1 MLAHPDLLGWEDEQI
16 KLPASYVIAALAVKI
31 NKAHS
36 SSSSKSVSTSSAA
49 ATATTASGG
58 KKTQKTEKI
67 EKGNAASKS
76 FAEPAPVSEEFK
88 KLPKKKPEEGTADG
102 GTVFRIDAAD
112 QRAYPLS
119 SFVDVYGGSPSSPPE
134 EWMGATTATAPG
146 WNCACCTLLNSPT
159 SVQCDA
165 CSELKPLAPVAAP
178 CATNATT
185 SSAAASSTT
194 SSSPPFPPSTA
205 TPSVTEEKMLV
216 PAATIGKVIGTHG
229 SVVKQLQDLTGAHI
243 DIARTTTTSG
253 HREVA
258 MQGTPAAIADCRHY
272 IVNVVL
278 NDEQLPKVTRA
289 NNRYVSTQAVRNA
302 TAGRGGAS
310 KLLNP
315 LPSLR
320 TSASAS
326 MPMSSV
332 VAGFLFP
339 CSSKTVAECLS
350 SSLFGLGRK
359 YWPDLQS
366 IKVGKTPIYLFNMD
380 TWELHG
386 EFVATSA
393 PGINID
399 PAAWKSQKK
408 LPGAGSPFP
417 AQVHVKQVIRLG
429 PAKTRHTH
437 KELLRIGIMSEASIK
452 EAEHTLGSPSI
463 VKAAVAAA
471 LAKKKKTQQQQ
482 KACTTAA
489 AADGS
494 NDQNVGDCNA
504 GTITDDGGGD
514 GGGGWNVVG
523 KSSKTQPSIANKAS
537 AAAALPAPT
546 LAPTL
551 PPAAPPSPAAVPAAV
566 PSPPTKRAASSC
578 VPIGSGRPSLA
589 PVIADGIARSPVEA
603 ASAPALA
610 AVASAAPVPALA
622 LDMGIV
628 MGMGMGMGMDI
639 STTSGFGFKM
649 PTSPVTATPLQM
661 PFETA
666 FTDCTFAATE
676 LPAVA
681 PMSTPPALE
690 RPATTKATS
699 ILQGLGQWSDIQM
712 PAEIKSWLF
721 GVSKKQL
728 VDSKAVAKAERD
740 AAVLYMDAA
749 YAAEAAVATRKSEL
763 ARQVRAAFAAEEAE
777 ERRRHTEAMARLQT
791 KISLALADFELCDPV
806 LNTYKQTAVIERSK
820 SDEANGRATTLSE
833 ENRALAYELRKLKTE
848 MATAAATAAPVEPP
862 APPLSFSA
870 AAAKHADSSSS
881 SGGGGSSSDASD
893 SGVAEDEHYTTSVAA
908 SAHTAATTAA
918 AADAAKNSNAVS
930 GNGRGGVDYNDA
942 DGWFTVP
949 AKPSIT
955 PRKMFV
961 VDDSADETSSSD
973 DHSSPA
979 LLKPVTHTFHK
990 YGKQPSSCRSTYKL
1004 AGNNT
1009 TALKL
1014 QPFVKKTKAKSKR
1027 TKKAGGNSVVPE
1039 KASEKSVK
1047 AFLGENGY
1055 TMVRRRKHFV
1065 YEREYKGAKQKISIP
1080 TSTNDVRTWKNVLAH
1095 LRDNNRDNE
1104 GAFRR
1109 ARSGVAVDAV

>member
-1 MLAHPDLLGWEDEQI
+1 MPQVCCECKLSKGKTKFTAAHEAVERLVAAERCAAVEALHRRTATNLQRWVAEQQDQTGIPSNLASFYKRKKDAAVIKAFPGGLRQFVLAHPDLLGWEDEQI

-58 KKTQKTEKI
+58 KKTQKTQKTEKA
-67 EKGNAASKS
+67 NAASKS

-165 CSELKPLAPVAAP
+165 CSELKPLAP
-178 CATNATT
+178 
-185 SSAAASSTT
+185 
-194 SSSPPFPPSTA
+194 
-205 TPSVTEEKMLV
+205 EKMLV

-302 TAGRGGAS
+302 TAGRGGTS

-546 LAPTL
+546 LARTL

-589 PVIADGIARSPVEA
+589 PVIADGIARSHVEA

-610 AVASAAPVPALA
+610 AVASAAPAAPVPALA

-833 ENRALAYELRKLKTE
+833 ENRALA
-848 MATAAATAAPVEPP
+848 
-862 APPLSFSA
+862 
-870 AAAKHADSSSS
+870 
-881 SGGGGSSSDASD
+881 
-893 SGVAEDEHYTTSVAA
+893 VAA

-930 GNGRGGVDYNDA
+930 GNGKGGVDYDDA

-1109 ARSGVAVDAV
+1109 ARSGAAVDAV